1 MRFNISAHR
10 GLSVGFF
17 PASSADV
24 VTMFAHVLQGKPLAL
39 LGLGLARSSPFFEA
53 FQPRAVCGSPP
64 IWANYEEEDRLHASH
79 GLGRFR
85 FGPSTTCFVGGG
97 APRPHTLEQLRG
109 PAGPCEAVVETWGS
123 YEQFQIATGRE
134 GVYSL
139 GRPSVR
145 DWRLRSFG
153 PYAAYPRSTPNPS
166 PSLP

>member
-79 GLGRFR
+79 GLSRLR
-85 FGPSTTCFVGGG
+85 FGPMTTCFVGGG

-153 PYAAYPRSTPNPS
+153 PYVAAEGVGE
-166 PSLP
+166 